1 MPLPRPLVA
10 IVGRPNVGKSSLFNR
25 FMGERI
31 AIVEATAGVTR
42 DRLQMP
48 ARFEEPDLDF
58 DVMDTGGIGI
68 VDRADLG
75 DSVEYQV
82 MTGLESAELVLFLV
96 DAREGL
102 TLLDERVAKLLRKS
116 GSQIIFAANKCENR
130 SAESNLSEFHS
141 LGLGGPLPLSAQEGR
156 GMVDLLEEMAG
167 VLPPGEAVEEHV
179 DGALRIAVLG
189 RRNTGK
195 SSFVNQLL
203 GEQRVIV
210 SDIAG
215 TTRDSVEVAF
225 EWKGNPVKLVDTA
238 GIHRRAKIST
248 AVEYFS
254 LTRSDQAIRRAHVA
268 LLFLDLTQLPARMDQ
283 EIGRTVNDRYKP
295 VVVVGTKWDLAPEV
309 TVSSFRDWISRK
321 LPHLSQAPLHLVS
334 NTEGK
339 GLDMVMSSA
348 MKLHQS
354 AGKVI
359 GTGELN
365 RAVQATFGR
374 LRFRGRGEKP
384 RVFYATQ
391 LKSHPPSFLLFVN
404 RKKLF
409 EKEVI
414 RAVGKALQKD
424 LGLLGIPIR
433 LVLRERKRSP
443 SKRG

>member
-167 VLPPGEAVEEHV
+167 VLPPGEAVEEPV

-238 GIHRRAKIST
+238 GIHRRA
-248 AVEYFS
+248 
-254 LTRSDQAIRRAHVA
+254 
-268 LLFLDLTQLPARMDQ
+268 
-283 EIGRTVNDRYKP
+283 
-295 VVVVGTKWDLAPEV
+295 
-309 TVSSFRDWISRK
+309 
-321 LPHLSQAPLHLVS
+321 
-334 NTEGK
+334 
-339 GLDMVMSSA
+339 
-348 MKLHQS
+348 
-354 AGKVI
+354 
-359 GTGELN
+359 
-365 RAVQATFGR
+365 
-374 LRFRGRGEKP
+374 
-384 RVFYATQ
+384 
-391 LKSHPPSFLLFVN
+391 
-404 RKKLF
+404 
-409 EKEVI
+409 
-414 RAVGKALQKD
+414 
-424 LGLLGIPIR
+424 
-433 LVLRERKRSP
+433 
-443 SKRG
+443 